1 MNRIDFFKRYL
12 IKKNIIRGILFLITF
27 LVIGVIFSQTNTMPK
42 IRNIK
47 SIDVIKVDSSIVSA
61 NMLLEIENKSIFKW
75 KLHQCVFTI
84 RYEKKIISKGKLQDQ
99 FKMNKGL
106 NDVIVSSSFYLDSLM
121 PNLVNILKN
130 DSILLEIEMEGQ
142 ISFLKLPFKKKL
154 FSYISL
160 KTLTNSVLASVLSTS
175 NLKVTSIELKEIKLL
190 TTKLNIGVQIK
201 NTLPLTFRVKNFY
214 AFVYSDR
221 NKKTIF
227 GQVASSSELVIIP
240 KQVDTLRTLIT
251 INNLNSGLEGLSKL
265 LTGDWEYF
273 LQGTLLIVL
282 NDKVIEVP
290 ISQSFVINLK
300 TKSIT
305 LVN

>member
-75 KLHQCVFTI
+75 KLHHCVFTI
-84 RYEKKIISKGKLQDQ
+84 RYGKKIIAKGKLQDQ
-99 FKMNKGL
+99 FKMKKGL
-106 NDVIVSSSFYLDSLM
+106 NDVFVSSTFYLDSLM
-121 PNLVNILKN
+121 PNLENILKN

-142 ISFLKLPFKKKL
+142 ISFLKLRFKKKL

-190 TTKLNIGVQIK
+190 TTKLNIGIQIK
-201 NTLPLTFRVKNFY
+201 NTLPLTFRVKNFST
-214 AFVYSDR
+214 FVYSDR

-282 NDKVIEVP
+282 NEKVIEVP
-290 ISQSFVINLK
+290 ISQSFVINPK